1 MITEQDIIFD
11 NLYPDI
17 SAKLDSILDEVI
29 ADIEDDWGIQHS
41 MMMKIVEE
49 WSRKVV
55 DRLPLTVEVDEET
68 SKMLKEWEKKNEYI

>member
-1 MITEQDIIFD
+1 MITEQDIIFY

-49 WSRKVV
+49 WSRKVA

-68 SKMLKEWEKKNEYI
+68 SKMLKEWEKKQ

>member
-68 SKMLKEWEKKNEYI
+68 SKMLKEWENRQ

>member
-17 SAKLDSILDEVI
+17 SEKLDSILDEVI

-41 MMMKIVEE
+41 IMMKIVEE
-49 WSRKVV
+49 WSRGVS
-55 DRLPLTVEVDEET
+55 DRLPLVITDDKT
-68 SKMLKEWEKKNEYI
+68 IKKMLGGN

>member
-49 WSRKVV
+49 WSRKVA

-68 SKMLKEWEKKNEYI
+68 SKMLKEWEKKQ

>member
-17 SAKLDSILDEVI
+17 ADKLDSILDEVI

-49 WSRKVV
+49 WSRKVA
-55 DRLPLTVEVDEET
+55 DRLPLTVEIDEET
-68 SKMLKEWEKKNEYI
+68 GKMLKEWEKKQ

>member
-55 DRLPLTVEVDEET
+55 DRLPLTVEVDEEI